1 MVLKLKDGTSRNGSG
16 RRKERGRRSG
26 CPRKGFGSCRGADSR
41 VGEALSFLSGLWPG
55 RKTSTVGT
63 VIRINLSI
71 FKIILDVAYFYAII
85 LSLTAKVRRL
95 PLFRRS
101 TGFFGHA
108 KCSYILLLFCL
119 GCLYDFSH
127 IYIRYDLLIRTETG
141 RFVERIRQ
149 IGSCVNR
156 RVS

>member
-1 MVLKLKDGTSRNGSG
+1 MGPVNVFSFIQLSNFRA
-16 RRKERGRRSG
+16 
-26 CPRKGFGSCRGADSR
+26 GFGLLFFKRKCCKISASMSD
-41 VGEALSFLSGLWPG
+41 SFLTNTG
-55 RKTSTVGT
+55 RYY
-63 VIRINLSI
+63 IN
-71 FKIILDVAYFYAII
+71 

-119 GCLYDFSH
+119 GCPYDFSH
-127 IYIRYDLLIRTETG
+127 IYIRYDLIIRTETG
-141 RFVERIRQ
+141 RFVKRIRQ

-156 RVS
+156 CVSKLLPWPGHPHILQGINDLLTGKRFL